1 MTRPQIANLF
11 RSTLLAATL
20 ALFATEAN
28 AQASRVII
36 GGVPSNLLV
45 DWSGVAVAPDAAT
58 PNAFI
63 ALMPLSAVSSW
74 AWFEPDLAMDFRYGA
89 GNWLRCRMTAT
100 DWAYLSAD
108 PCAHVAGNN
117 AGAPYAA
124 PLSLL
129 TTNSDFG
136 LYTGSSGMPHV
147 PVPDVTLFPQSPAS
161 YIEGLGNS
169 WTVETWQLRTR
180 GFWLTDQWNGCQSTG
195 LTPSFS
201 GFLAARFTFT
211 FL

>member
-1 MTRPQIANLF
+1 MTRPQIANPF

-28 AQASRVII
+28 AQASRIII
-36 GGVPSNLLV
+36 GGVAS
-45 DWSGVAVAPDAAT
+45 
-58 PNAFI
+58 
-63 ALMPLSAVSSW
+63 
-74 AWFEPDLAMDFRYGA
+74 
-89 GNWLRCRMTAT
+89 NWLGCRMTAT
-100 DWAYLSAD
+100 DWAYLSPA

-117 AGAPYAA
+117 VGAPYVT

-180 GFWLTDQWNGCQSTG
+180 GFWLNDHWNGCQSTG